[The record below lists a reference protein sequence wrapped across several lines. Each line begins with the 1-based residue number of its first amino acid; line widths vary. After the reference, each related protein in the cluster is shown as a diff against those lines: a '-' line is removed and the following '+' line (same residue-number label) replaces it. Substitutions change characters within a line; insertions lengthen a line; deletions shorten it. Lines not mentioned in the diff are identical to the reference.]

1 MKKPAPHKILE
12 KTKHEIRMK
21 PDLAY
26 YQRKGKQECPVPRW
40 RLDHCAARTA
50 SVVAEMIPI
59 VARGAF
65 GSIVGCARRACSSR
79 PVIAR
84 ARVLT

>member
-1 MKKPAPHKILE
+1 MKKTAPHIILE

-26 YQRKGKQECPVPRW
+26 YERKGKQECPVPRW

-59 VARGAF
+59 VARGADVT
-65 GSIVGCARRACSSR
+65 IVACAGRPRSCR